1 MCKLLKNGRA
11 AGRRNSIVI
20 VAEGAHDSENNP
32 ITSDY
37 VRQVLEDRLGED
49 TRVTILGHVQRG
61 GAPSAFDRSM
71 SSMLGYAAVEE
82 VLAATAHSVPQL
94 IGHAGQPGRQ
104 GAADGVRRQAPA
116 SWPTGSPPR
125 TTTPR

>member
-1 MCKLLKNGRA
+1 M
-11 AGRRNSIVI
+11 I
-20 VAEGAHDSENNP
+20 VAEGAHDSQNTP

-71 SSMLGYAAVEE
+71 SSMLGHAAVEE
-82 VLAATAHSVPQL
+82 VMAATKDSVPQL
-94 IGHAGQPGRQ
+94 IGIQ
-104 GAADGVRRQAPA
+104 GNRASKVPLMESASPAPA
-116 SWPTGSPPR
+116 SWPS
-125 TTTPR
+125 